1 MDGMANRGVGKR
13 CVCVRVRCVARP
25 RMNGKDGGRGMM
37 TDGRLRWRKAL
48 GSLGGGGVWDG
59 RRVKEGWVGGGR
71 RMVDEGRGG

>member
-48 GSLGGGGVWDG
+48 GSLGGGRVGWEEGEGRMGWWRTADG
-59 RRVKEGWVGGGR
+59 R
-71 RMVDEGRGG
+71 